1 MSEDLNAQFVNKY
14 IQILK
19 AKFDGLQN
27 ELLNAE
33 VQNSFFRETLTEK
46 DVEIKTL
53 SEKLEQLESL
63 ISEKTERV
71 SKSRKE
77 KGE

>member
-19 AKFDGLQN
+19 TKFDGLQN

-53 SEKLEQLESL
+53 SEKLEQLES
-63 ISEKTERV
+63 
-71 SKSRKE
+71 
-77 KGE
+77 

>member
-19 AKFDGLQN
+19 TKFDGLQN

-33 VQNSFFRETLTEK
+33 VQNSFFRETLSEK
-46 DVEIKTL
+46 DVEIKML
-53 SEKLEQLESL
+53 SEKLAQLESL
-63 ISEKTERV
+63 MSEKTNRV

>member
-19 AKFDGLQN
+19 TKFDELQN

-46 DVEIKTL
+46 DVEIKML
-53 SEKLEQLESL
+53 SEKLESL

>member
-19 AKFDGLQN
+19 TKFDGLQN

-33 VQNSFFRETLTEK
+33 VQNSFFRETLIEK

>member
-19 AKFDGLQN
+19 TKFDELQN

-33 VQNSFFRETLTEK
+33 VQNSFFRETK
-46 DVEIKTL
+46 
-53 SEKLEQLESL
+53 
-63 ISEKTERV
+63 
-71 SKSRKE
+71 
-77 KGE
+77 

>member
-1 MSEDLNAQFVNKY
+1 MKT
-14 IQILK
+14 
-19 AKFDGLQN
+19 KFDGLQN

-33 VQNSFFRETLTEK
+33 VQNSFFRETLIEK

>member
-19 AKFDGLQN
+19 TKFDGLQN

-46 DVEIKTL
+46 DVEIKML
-53 SEKLEQLESL
+53 SEKLESL